1 MTPSGSRDAGRVRQ
15 RIVATIASLAALFVL
30 AGGTAALSGQAPP
43 YRILV
48 TNDDG
53 VRSPGLAALAQALAP
68 LGEIT
73 IVAPTENQS
82 GTGHAITLNDP
93 IYIERVDVAGHQA
106 TGLAATPATCVR
118 VALARLLPVKP
129 DLVVSGVN
137 RGSNIRRKLISLVL
151 PPVAMI
157 TALCARKFTVGCV
170 LSMLPSERKHL
181 SGAVAPGMTRG
192 LYRAVIPITW
202 PASSSVEGS
211 RIRLVIL

>member
-1 MTPSGSRDAGRVRQ
+1 MTRFGPCDPGRARQ
-15 RIVATIASLAALFVL
+15 RIVAAVAALAALFVL
-30 AGGTAALSGQAPP
+30 TGGAVTLSGQPP

-73 IVAPTENQS
+73 IVAPAENQS

-106 TGLAATPATCVR
+106 TGLVATPATCVR
-118 VALARLLPVKP
+118 VALGKLMQVKP

-137 RGSNIRRKLISLVL
+137 RGSNFGLNAYISGT
-151 PPVAMI
+151 VA
-157 TALCARKFTVGCV
+157 AAR
-170 LSMLPSERKHL
+170 
-181 SGAVAPGMTRG
+181 
-192 LYRAVIPITW
+192 
-202 PASSSVEGS
+202 
-211 RIRLVIL
+211 